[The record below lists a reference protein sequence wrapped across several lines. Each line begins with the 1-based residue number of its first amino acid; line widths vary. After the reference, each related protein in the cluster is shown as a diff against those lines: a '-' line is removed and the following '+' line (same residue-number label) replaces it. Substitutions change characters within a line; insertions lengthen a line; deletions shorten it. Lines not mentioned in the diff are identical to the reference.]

1 MGYFWAVPGFFT
13 DKLGALYMFFTVRP
27 NFSSIYGINAGNMG
41 VFYWYFTFYRYFTGY
56 FRDCFPSG
64 VPAFRMLKLNKF
76 ASIDHFYC
84 FLEHPRHPRLFKK
97 IRNIGKWGPW
107 IQILR
112 HWWPLRSFGG
122 CHGLRGH
129 QVCDL
134 CCDRSLSIWRTII
147 ELKGN

>member
-64 VPAFRMLKLNKF
+64 VP
-76 ASIDHFYC
+76 
-84 FLEHPRHPRLFKK
+84 K
-97 IRNIGKWGPW
+97 ILVFFHSDFSLVCCEYLL
-107 IQILR
+107 IL
-112 HWWPLRSFGG
+112 
-122 CHGLRGH
+122 LRGSH
-129 QVCDL
+129 HIVSIFACTEEIKTTLPPVGEYSDEE
-134 CCDRSLSIWRTII
+134 CLSTMFSG
-147 ELKGN
+147 ELG